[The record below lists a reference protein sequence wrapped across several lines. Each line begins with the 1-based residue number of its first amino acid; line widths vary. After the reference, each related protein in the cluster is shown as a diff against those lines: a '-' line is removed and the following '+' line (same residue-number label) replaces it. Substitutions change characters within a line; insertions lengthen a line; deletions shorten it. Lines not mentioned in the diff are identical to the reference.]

1 MAHISAVIVGILT
14 LIGKAHAESSDPTVP
29 FHCSKCDRIS
39 MIQFTGPSGTNVMF
53 YSAPGRMPQFSYLCD
68 YTSKQGPSKLKITLT
83 NCGSLIED
91 SGGFY
96 DQRLLTGITVDETV
110 LTVPNADGSFETFVA
125 KDITKTCMRFDMI
138 EVVALAKLL
147 IFHSVKGAMPKASY
161 KCYYNFYEVAKTWNL
176 TLIKGSDEIVK
187 DSGYFYTD
195 NIRAGVVGTDR
206 LILVPVANVFKEE
219 FDLLNNYEH

>member
-1 MAHISAVIVGILT
+1 
-14 LIGKAHAESSDPTVP
+14 
-29 FHCSKCDRIS
+29 

-125 KDITKTCMRFDMI
+125 KDITKSCYSPFP
-138 EVVALAKLL
+138 VV
-147 IFHSVKGAMPKASY
+147 
-161 KCYYNFYEVAKTWNL
+161 
-176 TLIKGSDEIVK
+176 
-187 DSGYFYTD
+187 
-195 NIRAGVVGTDR
+195 
-206 LILVPVANVFKEE
+206 ILPLNGLWAAHANVIKTGLQDF
-219 FDLLNNYEH
+219 FSWIS